1 MKSKFNGT
9 GKIAQ
14 KNAHGF
20 DQFQR
25 RGNDG

>member
-1 MKSKFNGT
+1 MKLNFSGS

-25 RGNDG
+25 QGNDG